1 MAINFIVTAATLAM
15 LISMPGQNSVTH
27 PKFSQDAA
35 LQPRPLMI
43 HRGKDLSQDA
53 ALQPRSS
60 IASQGKSLSQD
71 SAVLQG
77 ISSVEAMRG
86 QLARPAP
93 GNDLDGAYA
102 NEQIMRPLIEEAMR
116 RQLETG
122 DYTHLETG
130 Q

>member
-27 PKFSQDAA
+27 PKF
-35 LQPRPLMI
+35 
-43 HRGKDLSQDA
+43 SQDA